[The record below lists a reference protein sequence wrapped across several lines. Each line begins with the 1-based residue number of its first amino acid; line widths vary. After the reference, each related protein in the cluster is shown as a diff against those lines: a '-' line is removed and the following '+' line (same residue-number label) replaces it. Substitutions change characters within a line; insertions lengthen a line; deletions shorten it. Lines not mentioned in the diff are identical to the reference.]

1 MTADGD
7 REPVPVSRYAI
18 LAGVAILVLL
28 AITLLVRPLILSL
41 APERNDAR
49 YPLFSI
55 AQADTGPQLKEIVL
69 NDRHGFPGEV
79 VRDELVGYTVVVAPL
94 PGRGGYS
101 IVGAWSPTG
110 DCPLEISGDRL
121 RDCDGATWTFEGFPI
136 EPDGPSLVAFPAAV
150 RNGAVIADFTAPFDP
165 AAS

>member
-1 MTADGD
+1 MTADRD
-7 REPVPVSRYAI
+7 REPVPVGRYAI
-18 LAGVAILVLL
+18 LAGLAVLILLG
-28 AITLLVRPLILSL
+28 ITLLVRPAILSL

-55 AQADTGPQLKEIVL
+55 AEADVGPQLKEIVL
-69 NDRHGFPGEV
+69 NDRHEFPGEV
-79 VRDELVGYTVVVAPL
+79 VRDERVGYTVVVAPL
-94 PGRGGYS
+94 PGQSGYS
-101 IVGAWSPTG
+101 VVGAWSPTG

-136 EPDGPSLVAFPAAV
+136 DPDGPSLLAFPVAV
-150 RNGAVIADFTAPFDP
+150 RNGAVVADFTAPFDP